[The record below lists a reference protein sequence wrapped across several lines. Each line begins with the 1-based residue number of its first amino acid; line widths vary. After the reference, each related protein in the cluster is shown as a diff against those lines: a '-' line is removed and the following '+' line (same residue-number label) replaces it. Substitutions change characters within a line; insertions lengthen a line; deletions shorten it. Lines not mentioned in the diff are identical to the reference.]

1 MTSLK
6 VCLPFCA
13 ALVCSAFSTGFA
25 AVEPVTKGYQLSPLE
40 AYLIETFA
48 EEQVR
53 TFINTGNSTLFDH
66 PKVFY
71 VRSGSLARE
80 LKSSPKSFQ
89 KKYLDQFVVLNSIIN
104 EVNGNHHQCKT
115 IVSNPY
121 MEITY
126 TLSKEADHKRVS
138 EITQG
143 LRNGFYCKVSSVENP
158 VIKLSDCIPIAQ
170 YKEIKMKE
178 IEAGIR
184 HFLSG
189 KPSVD
194 PNMPTYAM
202 LAYTAVVSAKLLPK
216 DSVCRETVSEEVSYT
231 SAEMRLCNQEVSR
244 LWENAGVNPRF
255 DETMDSVQEQFQKD
269 GIDTKLLSQAAGSLD

>member
-71 VRSGSLARE
+71 VRSVSLARE

-89 KKYLDQFVVLNSIIN
+89 KNISISLWFSIPSLTRLTVTTAN
-104 EVNGNHHQCKT
+104 AKR
-115 IVSNPY
+115 
-121 MEITY
+121 
-126 TLSKEADHKRVS
+126 LSPTPIWKSPIRFPKRL
-138 EITQG
+138 IIKG
-143 LRNGFYCKVSSVENP
+143 LVK
-158 VIKLSDCIPIAQ
+158 
-170 YKEIKMKE
+170 
-178 IEAGIR
+178 
-184 HFLSG
+184 
-189 KPSVD
+189 
-194 PNMPTYAM
+194 
-202 LAYTAVVSAKLLPK
+202 
-216 DSVCRETVSEEVSYT
+216 
-231 SAEMRLCNQEVSR
+231 
-244 LWENAGVNPRF
+244 
-255 DETMDSVQEQFQKD
+255 
-269 GIDTKLLSQAAGSLD
+269 